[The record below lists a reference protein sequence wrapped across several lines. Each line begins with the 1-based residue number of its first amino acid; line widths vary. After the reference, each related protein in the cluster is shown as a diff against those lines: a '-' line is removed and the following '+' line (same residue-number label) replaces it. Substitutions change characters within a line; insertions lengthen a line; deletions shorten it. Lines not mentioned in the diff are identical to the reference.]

1 MAISSETS
9 ALTFTGNNSTVTAYA
24 LTFPFSGASEI
35 VVTHIE
41 EDGTRNTLAIT
52 TGYTL
57 TGDTTAGSGTLK
69 TVAAIPVTDS
79 LLVERFTAAVQSLDS
94 SSPAGSYP
102 TSIETQLDR
111 STRAIQDGKR
121 VASRNLARSLRLPDG
136 ELAAELPAASLRAGE
151 VLFFNA
157 ATGAVE
163 TKTPDQILALS
174 SGAPDG
180 IGIPSGGTA
189 GQALV
194 KTSGTAYAVQWS
206 DVIPTTAQIVTA
218 LQSATTTQ
226 QSATREAIKAQSRSV
241 GFLNRFG
248 RLSNGTAVATGSTP
262 EIGENVHIHWGSG
275 SANPT
280 VVNEALEAA
289 TGTLIYYGANVA
301 SPGNRFSI
309 TVIAEIRINSGYT
322 SGSTAP
328 DLTLGINSRVWSSVG
343 GLASFLA
350 APSPIHA
357 QIRTT
362 GEVGG
367 DFYLDPPS
375 VTSDDSTDTFRA
387 IGAGIK
393 FPIILDVDGPNDI
406 VRITVAG
413 RTRVFRDS
421 RYSRCVDETL
431 TGFFVE
437 WESPSSSTQYYWA
450 IHSIAVNAPEL
461 QDSRSFE
468 GGEYG
473 RAMHDLMTRD
483 TATLPSR
490 QRVLGGQVQF
500 NADQGVQNANDPYA
514 IAGNPHLG
522 YAPYCRPAPFIQSR
536 LSGLIQRS
544 TAALASAASAADQNI
559 HSISRLEELAG
570 FTGNQLAA
578 GSWMRTTYLIRFG
591 ANANT
596 KRLKIVRSAAGA
608 TRFDSGNLTDNAAQV
623 TLTFYQIRLTAGYR
637 FVTIMEWS
645 DASSTA
651 AKRIQTYNESAGG
664 AADQLLVTGTTAGDV
679 TIDFHWT
686 EINPQP

>member
-1 MAISSETS
+1 MAEIS
-9 ALTFTGNNSTVTAYA
+9 
-24 LTFPFSGASEI
+24 I
-35 VVTHIE
+35 IE
-41 EDGTRNTLAIT
+41 VRQG
-52 TGYTL
+52 
-57 TGDTTAGSGTLK
+57 
-69 TVAAIPVTDS
+69 PVG
-79 LLVERFTAAVQSLDS
+79 
-94 SSPAGSYP
+94 PAGSDANV
-102 TSIETQLDR
+102 TQANIEA
-111 STRAIQDGKR
+111 AITD
-121 VASRNLARSLRLPDG
+121 
-136 ELAAELPAASLRAGE
+136 EAG
-151 VLFFNA
+151 F
-157 ATGAVE
+157 
-163 TKTPDQILALS
+163 
-174 SGAPDG
+174 
-180 IGIPSGGTA
+180 
-189 GQALV
+189 
-194 KTSGTAYAVQWS
+194 
-206 DVIPTTAQIVTA
+206 
-218 LQSATTTQ
+218 
-226 QSATREAIKAQSRSV
+226 REEIKAQSRDV

-248 RLSNGTAVATGSTP
+248 RLANGTAVANGSTP
-262 EIGENVHIHWGSG
+262 EVGQNVYIHWGSG

-280 VVNEALEAA
+280 IVNEALEAA
-289 TGTLIYYGANVA
+289 AGTLIYYGANVT
-301 SPGNRFSI
+301 SPGNRFTI

-375 VTSDDSTDTFRA
+375 VTSDDSSDTFRA
-387 IGAGIK
+387 IGAGFK
-393 FPIILDVDGPNDI
+393 FPITLDVDGPNNI

-437 WESPSSSTQYYWA
+437 WEAPSSSTQYYWA

-461 QDSRSFE
+461 SDSNSFE
-468 GGEYG
+468 GGQYG
-473 RAMHDLMTRD
+473 RALHDLMTRD
-483 TATLPSR
+483 AATIPSR
-490 QRVLGGQVQF
+490 QRILGGQVRF
-500 NADQGVQNANDPYA
+500 NADQGAQNANDPYA

-544 TAALASAASAADQNI
+544 TAALASNASASDQAI
-559 HSISRLEELAG
+559 HTISRLEELAG

-578 GSWMRTTYLIRFG
+578 GSWMRTTYIGRLG
-591 ANANT
+591 ANSNT

-608 TRFDSGNLTDNAAQV
+608 TRFDSGNLTDNAAQF
-623 TLTFYQIRLTAGYR
+623 TLQFYQIRLTAGYR

-664 AADQLLVTGTTAGDV
+664 AADQLLVTGTAAGDV
-679 TIDFHWT
+679 TIDFHFT